1 MNNHLPQA
9 QVQAQAPLATI
20 PPDIRCA
27 RDYEVL
33 AERFMAPPHYA
44 YVAGGSGDDLTVAAN
59 LAAFSR
65 WNIWPRL
72 LRDMRAGHT
81 RVTIAGEHLAHP
93 LFLAPVAFQNLAHA
107 RGELETARAAHA
119 TDTCLITSTLASH
132 SLEDVARA
140 AGPQRWF
147 QLYFQ
152 PRQDDTQDLLE
163 RACNAGYRAIVVTL
177 DASVQVPSLRALRAG
192 FRMPATCIAVNLA
205 ANLADH
211 DRAEAIAL
219 APGESRIFQGIMRT
233 APTWSDLASLLQTS
247 PLPVWVKG
255 VLHAADA
262 VKLQQAGCAGLIVSN
277 HGGRSL
283 DGAPASL
290 DALPAIRAAL
300 GSAFPLLFDGGI
312 RSGSDVFKALALGAD
327 GVLIGRLQMYA
338 LGVAGGLGVAHMIT
352 MLREELEVCMAMAGC
367 ATVQEIERGALEPGA
382 LVGRDLTKE
391 AQPC

>member
-1 MNNHLPQA
+1 MNNPLFHA
-9 QVQAQAPLATI
+9 QAQAPLATI

-33 AERFMAPPHYA
+33 AEHFMAPPHYA
-44 YVAGGSGDDLTVAAN
+44 YVAGGSGNDLTVAAN

-72 LRDMRAGHT
+72 LRDVRAGHT
-81 RVTIAGEHLAHP
+81 RVTIGGEHLAHP
-93 LFLAPVAFQNLAHA
+93 LLLAPVAFQNLAHA

-119 TDTCLITSTLASH
+119 TDTCFISSTLSSH
-132 SLEDVARA
+132 SLEEVARA

-152 PRQDDTQDLLE
+152 PGRSDTRDLLE
-163 RACNAGYRAIVVTL
+163 RAKQAGYRAIVVTL

-205 ANLADH
+205 TNQTDH
-211 DRAEAIAL
+211 DRAEPVAL
-219 APGESRIFQGIMRT
+219 LDGESRIFQGIMRT
-233 APTWSDLASLLQTS
+233 APTWTDLVWLLQES

-255 VLHAADA
+255 VLHRADA
-262 VKLQQAGCAGLIVSN
+262 IQLKKAGCAGLIVSN

-300 GSAFPLLFDGGI
+300 GPAFPLLFDGGI
-312 RSGSDVFKALALGAD
+312 RSGSDVFKALALGAN

-338 LGVAGGLGVAHMIT
+338 LSVAGGLGVAHMVT
-352 MLREELEVCMAMAGC
+352 LLREELEVCMALAGC
-367 ATVQEIERGALEPGA
+367 ASVNDIKPGA
-382 LVGRDLTKE
+382 LVGSAVIPTERDLMT
-391 AQPC
+391 C

>member
-1 MNNHLPQA
+1 MNNPLP
-9 QVQAQAPLATI
+9 QAQAPLVTI
-20 PPDIRCA
+20 PPEIRCA

-33 AERFMAPPHYA
+33 AEQCMARPHYA

-65 WNIWPRL
+65 WNICPRL
-72 LRDMRAGHT
+72 LRNVSAGHT
-81 RVTIAGEHLAHP
+81 RVAIGGEQFAHP
-93 LFLAPVAFQNLAHA
+93 LLLAPVAFQNLAHPRA
-107 RGELETARAAHA
+107 ELETARAAHA
-119 TDTCLITSTLASH
+119 TDTCLIGSTLSSR

-152 PRQDDTQDLLE
+152 PRRADTQDLIS
-163 RACNAGYRAIVVTL
+163 RAEHAGYRAIVVTL

-192 FRMPATCIAVNLA
+192 FRMPATCIAVNLV
-205 ANLADH
+205 DH
-211 DRAEAIAL
+211 DRAEPIAL
-219 APGESRIFQGIMRT
+219 AAGESRIFQGIMRT
-233 APTWSDLASLLQTS
+233 APTWSDLAWLLQTS

-255 VLHAADA
+255 VLHQGDA
-262 VKLQQAGCAGLIVSN
+262 VQLKKAGCAGLIVSN

-300 GSAFPLLFDGGI
+300 GPAFPLLFDGGI
-312 RSGSDVFKALALGAD
+312 RSGSDAFKALALGAD

-338 LGVAGGLGVAHMIT
+338 LSVAGGLGVAHMIT
-352 MLREELEVCMAMAGC
+352 LLREELEVCMALAGC
-367 ATVQEIERGALEPGA
+367 ASVNDIEPGA
-382 LVGRDLTKE
+382 LVGSAVIPTKRDPMT
-391 AQPC
+391 C